1 MPKMVPAGTDTLM
14 WSTATVSPNRF
25 TSSDTT
31 STTSRCAVSFWDVAT
46 EGERISPKIGAEGA
60 TSLEAT
66 GPWVDRLGAGA
77 VAGSAGAAVGGAG
90 ARTEVDRGI
99 VDRGIVERG
108 IVDLGGVVAGRA
120 VVDAAPGRAVSTSG
134 MMGATAKA
142 GGGAGVGRFTGARRV
157 VVLGVID
164 RGVEARGVVG
174 FDAAAFDAAGF
185 DAAGFD
191 AAGFDA
197 AAFDAAAFEVAAVD
211 AAAFDVAGFAA
222 AGFAVA
228 DFDPEGR
235 GTVVR
240 GAGVRDAGVR
250 EVDGLR
256 ACGAETGGVAGAA
269 ESSPAVGAADAPVGF
284 SSGSE
289 SIH

>member
-77 VAGSAGAAVGGAG
+77 VAGSAGAAMGGAG

-99 VDRGIVERG
+99 VDRGIV
-108 IVDLGGVVAGRA
+108 DLGGVVAGRA
-120 VVDAAPGRAVSTSG
+120 VVEAAPGRAVSTSG
-134 MMGATAKA
+134 MMGAAAKA

-174 FDAAAFDAAGF
+174 FDAAGFDAAGF

-197 AAFDAAAFEVAAVD
+197 AAFDAAAFDVAAFD